1 MKKAVRYLSMAV
13 VLAIVIVAGWRIV
26 GRMQAERFAK
36 SQPERALRWRPNHPQ
51 ALQALAERQLAAGR
65 FDDARASLRRM
76 LAHEPLRGVG
86 FRLLAEASDR
96 QHRREDAFPL
106 YRIAEHRAPRDL
118 QTRAWLTE
126 RYLEQGEFEPA
137 LVQIDRILR
146 MAPQRARSIQPVLA
160 QLAEDPRFA
169 EALAASLRQNPP
181 WRVGMLAALRDPGT
195 GNQVAAGRVMQALQN
210 QGGLTPEEYTHWL
223 DSLIAQGRWGEAY
236 ARWSGSASKSSGRL
250 SLVYNGQFEQPPSGV
265 GFDWRLRRV
274 PGVLLQ
280 FEPGAGASGQAV
292 YLHFLDRRVPHA
304 GLEQPVL
311 LSPGVYRL
319 SVRMRAQGL
328 RSELGL
334 QWIVACQGA
343 AGIAGRTEAIDGS
356 FGWRTFEAEVVIPST
371 GCPGQW
377 LRLVNPV
384 PGGAA
389 QRVTGQLWVDDVAAL
404 RIRGADSR

>member
-1 MKKAVRYLSMAV
+1 MKTFARYLSVFA
-13 VLAIVIVAGWRIV
+13 VLALLTLAGWRIV
-26 GRMQAERFAK
+26 GQMQAERFAQD
-36 SQPERALRWRPNHPQ
+36 QPERALRWRPNHPQ

-65 FDDARASLRRM
+65 FDEARASLRRM
-76 LAHEPLRGVG
+76 LAHEPLHGVG

-118 QTRAWLTE
+118 QTRAWLTQ
-126 RYLEQGEFEPA
+126 RYLEQGKFELA
-137 LVQIDRILR
+137 LVQVDRILR

-160 QLAEDPRFA
+160 RLAEDPGFA
-169 EALAASLRQNPP
+169 EALAAILRQNPP

-195 GNQVAAGRVMQALQN
+195 GSRVAAGRVMQALQN
-210 QGGLTPEEYTHWL
+210 QGGLTPEEYAHWL
-223 DSLIAQGRWGEAY
+223 DSLIAQERWGEAY
-236 ARWSGSASKSSGRL
+236 ARWASSVSKPDGRL
-250 SLVYNGQFEQPPSGV
+250 ALIYNGRFEQKPSDV

-280 FEPGAGASGQAV
+280 FEPGQGAAGQAV

-304 GLEQPVL
+304 GLEQPL
-311 LSPGVYRL
+311 LLFPGHYRL

-334 QWIVACQGA
+334 RWVVACQGP
-343 AGIAGRTEAIDGS
+343 AGVVGRTEAIDGS
-356 FGWRTFEAEVVIPST
+356 FGWRRFEAEVAIPPA

-384 PGGAA
+384 PSGAA
-389 QRVTGQLWVDDVAAL
+389 QRVTGQLWVDDVAAT
-404 RIRGADSR
+404 RVRTANPG